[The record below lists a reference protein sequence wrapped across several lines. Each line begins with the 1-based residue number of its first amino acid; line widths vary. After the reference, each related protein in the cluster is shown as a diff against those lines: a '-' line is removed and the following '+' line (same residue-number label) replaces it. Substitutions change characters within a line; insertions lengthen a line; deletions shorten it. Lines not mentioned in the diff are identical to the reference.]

1 MPAMRAAVSA
11 ARGLVIMGKRE
22 EAFRPKIGKDADQV
36 AALVEFG
43 LLRSPTALRNAA
55 ADLMGRGPGWRS
67 RAAEGLKHVRGHH
80 PEIAE
85 RLAAVLKEATAV
97 RAKKKAV
104 AKGKG

>member
-1 MPAMRAAVSA
+1 
-11 ARGLVIMGKRE
+11 
-22 EAFRPKIGKDADQV
+22 
-36 AALVEFG
+36 
-43 LLRSPTALRNAA
+43 
-55 ADLMGRGPGWRS
+55 MGRGPGWRS
-67 RAAEGLKHVRGHH
+67 RAAEGLEHVRGHH